1 MGEKSRNM
9 KNVEGIKLKKK
20 TKKRKRKR
28 NWKIFIGKWVL
39 SFYLSNTYTEMNN
52 GNYLFI

>member
-9 KNVEGIKLKKK
+9 KNVKGIKLKKK
-20 TKKRKRKR
+20 KIKTKEIGNFYRKMGSFS
-28 NWKIFIGKWVL
+28 FI
-39 SFYLSNTYTEMNN
+39 YLNTYTEMNN